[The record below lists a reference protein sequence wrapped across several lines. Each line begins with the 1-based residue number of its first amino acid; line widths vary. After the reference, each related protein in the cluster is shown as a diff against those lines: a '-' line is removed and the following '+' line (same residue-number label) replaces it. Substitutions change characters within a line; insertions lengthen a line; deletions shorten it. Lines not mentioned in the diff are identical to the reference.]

1 MLLKLQVLVLSTNG
15 LITPLF
21 YLPDTE
27 ITDERERDVV
37 QRAAVEEDMIM

>member
-1 MLLKLQVLVLSTNG
+1 MLLKLQVLVLSING

-37 QRAAVEEDMIM
+37 QRVAVEEDMIM